1 MKTSKIKKIV
11 SCHSFDGQYGTS
23 WDYKIELEN
32 WDTGSLIKKT
42 ENAVKEWDELTYEIK
57 ETDYWPRIREVKQY
71 RGKWNSD
78 NVTIICKAMELTI
91 QMLINKEIDSTN
103 LQVCFDR
110 LYDIMSKKNG

>member
-57 ETDYWPRIREVKQY
+57 ETDFWPKIREVKQY

-78 NVTIICKAMELTI
+78 NVTLICKAMELTI
-91 QMLINKEIDSTN
+91 QLLVSKEIDSTN
-103 LQVCFDR
+103 LQTCFDR